1 MLVLPARQGV
11 VVRVSFPSAT
21 GSSGTSHCVSQC
33 DREQWYMLVLPAW
46 QGAVVRVG
54 SPSAAGSSGACWFSQ
69 RGREQWCVLVLLLF
83 GLCFLMTS
91 VSPTS
96 GLLVPRCES
105 DSAGRFIQVECGSKQ
120 GSLYLDKLGDKGKRG
135 SKCVL
140 SDSKWYTPL
149 EFEKLGGKSSRKW
162 KMSLTH
168 RGRPLSEYSLD
179 CGATAT
185 DAVGSVSNIPSSA
198 AAATQSTNI
207 PSNAAVA
214 AQSSNTMLID
224 VPLAFI
230 KAFRLRG
237 DKVNLRS
244 NVLERFDQ
252 AAIIE
257 QSKQSLWEAC
267 KSDLDAGGL
276 CFCQRRSSDRRAQ
289 IEADLDHVLAAF
301 DLLDSKALIPPIF
314 CEASELY
321 RLPSLSL
328 DPVSEQV
335 QDNTKALLSLTS
347 VVNSIEKKMSSFFV
361 TSAVTRPFPPQNT
374 IPDSE
379 APLSYSAAVT
389 EGAQVESHLPNP
401 REATYRPQMRRDAFT
416 VDSNDRH
423 SNLLVFGL
431 PESSSLME
439 TKEKVDNMLTY
450 LTGTTIGVR
459 DLFRIGRFKKEAEH
473 TSRPVLVKL
482 SSAWD
487 CKVVL
492 LNKRKLKNYALAP
505 Y

>member
-1 MLVLPARQGV
+1 MLVFPARQGAA
-11 VVRVSFPSAT
+11 VRPIA
-21 GSSGTSHCVSQC
+21 
-33 DREQWYMLVLPAW
+33 
-46 QGAVVRVG
+46 
-54 SPSAAGSSGACWFSQ
+54 SPSAAGSSGTCWFSQ

-105 DSAGRFIQVECGSKQ
+105 DSAGKFILVECGSKQ
-120 GSLYLDKLGDKGKRG
+120 GSLYLDKLGDKGKCG

-149 EFEKLGGKSSRKW
+149 EFEKLGGKSARKW

-168 RGRPLSEYSLD
+168 SGRPLSEYSLD

-185 DAVGSVSNIPSSA
+185 DAVGSVFNIPSSA

-252 AAIIE
+252 AAIE

-276 CFCQRRSSDRRAQ
+276 CFHQRRSSDRRAQ
-289 IEADLDHVLAAF
+289 IEADLDDVLAAF

-314 CEASELY
+314 CEASEHY
-321 RLPSLSL
+321 RLPSLCL
-328 DPVSEQV
+328 DLVSEQV

-347 VVNSIEKKMSSFFV
+347 VVNNIEKKMSSFFE
-361 TSAVTRPFPPQNT
+361 TSTSTFPPQNT
-374 IPDSE
+374 IPDSQ

-389 EGAQVESHLPNP
+389 EGAQVALHLPNP
-401 REATYRPQMRRDAFT
+401 REATYRPQMWRDAFT

-431 PESSSLME
+431 PETSSLRE

-473 TSRPVLVKL
+473 TSRPVLVNL

-487 CKVVL
+487 
-492 LNKRKLKNYALAP
+492 RY
-505 Y
+505 

>member
-1 MLVLPARQGV
+1 MV
-11 VVRVSFPSAT
+11 
-21 GSSGTSHCVSQC
+21 
-33 DREQWYMLVLPAW
+33 Y
-46 QGAVVRVG
+46 
-54 SPSAAGSSGACWFSQ
+54 
-69 RGREQWCVLVLLLF
+69 
-83 GLCFLMTS
+83 
-91 VSPTS
+91 
-96 GLLVPRCES
+96 
-105 DSAGRFIQVECGSKQ
+105 SKQ
-120 GSLYLDKLGDKGKRG
+120 GSLYLDKQGDKGKRG

-149 EFEKLGGKSSRKW
+149 EFEKLGGKSARKW

-185 DAVGSVSNIPSSA
+185 DALGSVSNIPSSA
-198 AAATQSTNI
+198 AATTQSTNI

-224 VPLAFI
+224 VPLAFV

-252 AAIIE
+252 AAIE

-276 CFCQRRSSDRRAQ
+276 CFHQRRSSDRRAQ
-289 IEADLDHVLAAF
+289 IEADLDDVLAAF

-347 VVNSIEKKMSSFFV
+347 VVNSIEKKMSSFFE
-361 TSAVTRPFPPQNT
+361 TSASTFPPQNT
-374 IPDSE
+374 IPDSQ
-379 APLSYSAAVT
+379 APLSHSAAVT
-389 EGAQVESHLPNP
+389 EGAQVELHLPNP
-401 REATYRPQMRRDAFT
+401 REATYRPQMRRDDFT
-416 VDSNDRH
+416 VDINDRH

-431 PESSSLME
+431 PEASSLME

-473 TSRPVLVKL
+473 TSLSL
-482 SSAWD
+482 SSY
-487 CKVVL
+487 L
-492 LNKRKLKNYALAP
+492 LLGIAR
-505 Y
+505 